1 MSSLFFFAIYWSL
14 CVQILI
20 CVQFFATPMKGKSL
34 GKIEKNNGIY
44 DGGEGGMLFWSGCS
58 RDGSDVYAEHTH
70 GSISLKDKIKSL
82 LFYQFSYLL
91 LTYFTQFNFT

>member
-1 MSSLFFFAIYWSL
+1 M
-14 CVQILI
+14 
-20 CVQFFATPMKGKSL
+20 
-34 GKIEKNNGIY
+34 NGIY
-44 DGGEGGMLFWSGCS
+44 DGGEGWMLFWSGCS

-70 GSISLKDKIKSL
+70 GSISLKEKIKSL